1 MKFLVV
7 WRIELALMSR
17 GIVSSILA
25 MPDYARPLEQQGK
38 VIGRYHIVGAHGG
51 AWIYDVASNEELER
65 LLVASP
71 VYNVSKYEVYPLADM
86 APPIPPA
93 G

>member
-7 WRIELALMSR
+7 WRIDIAAMSR

-25 MPDYARPLEQQGK
+25 MPDYAAPLEAAGK
-38 VIGRYHIVGAHGG
+38 VVGRYHVVGAHGG

-65 LLVASP
+65 LLVQSP
-71 VYNVSKYEVYPLADM
+71 VYNYSHYDVYPLAEM
-86 APPIPPA
+86 TPPKPA